1 MRYAK
6 LVFAMTLLV
15 AVLAFVAGNTTPITL
30 RFLVWETPA
39 VSLSLVVAGFFLL
52 GILFTLLIGLLMRMR
67 RGANARTQARE
78 SRAPAAAADP
88 QAEPPEIEPTSPG
101 KEQNDR

>member
-1 MRYAK
+1 MRYVK

-52 GILFTLLIGLLMRMR
+52 GILFTLLIGLLLRMR
-67 RGANARTQARE
+67 RGANVRTQAKE
-78 SRAPAAAADP
+78 NKVPPVVAPT
-88 QAEPPEIEPTSPG
+88 QTEPSTMEQTTPG
-101 KEQNDR
+101 KEQDER